1 MPKAA
6 KVAMTNKAFRGHKA
20 NVDRADVPLWVAA
33 GWVETS
39 VEIQDKPQEEPSE

>member
-6 KVAMTNKAFRGHKA
+6 KVAMTNKAFRDHKA

-33 GWVETS
+33 GWIETS
-39 VEIQDKPQEEPSE
+39 DKPQEEPSE